1 MASNF
6 SQAFGYKVY
15 IVPLLSTELD
25 LAELSA
31 GGLGAGK
38 FIDNTAPL
46 SNSAAVT
53 ETTTPYGLTVGTTAL
68 ALDGS
73 DDPLRLLG
81 LTSATLSTDTNSETS
96 LTYDDETEG
105 FSTSIATSKSAV
117 IELAGNANFTD
128 AAYKV
133 LRLCERNSVSK
144 NLMAKLARIGPVG
157 STETVYGFGRFTGYN
172 ENNEAGSIVSWSC
185 SFEFYGPY
193 ALDFSS

>member
-1 MASNF
+1 MANF

-15 IVPLLSTELD
+15 IVPLLSTSLD
-25 LAELSA
+25 LADLSA

-38 FIDNTAPL
+38 FIDDTSPL

-53 ETTTPYGLTVGTTAL
+53 ETSSPYGISVGGTAL
-68 ALDGS
+68 GLDGD

-81 LTSATLSTDTNSETS
+81 LTAATLSTDTNSETS
-96 LTYDDETEG
+96 LTYDDETQG
-105 FSTSIATSKSAV
+105 FETSIATSKSAV
-117 IELAGNANFTD
+117 LELAGNAQFTD

-133 LRLCERNSVSK
+133 LRLCERNSVSQ
-144 NLMAKLARIGPVG
+144 NLMAKIARIGPVG
-157 STETVYGFGRFTGYN
+157 STETVYGFGRFTNFSEG
-172 ENNEAGSIVSWSC
+172 NEAGSIVNWSC